1 MVQKQLQGFIES
13 LADQYNC
20 DEKVIEVI
28 ETFAQELT
36 GQQVADVIKNLAERD
51 IVVPVEIQRPEWQRQ
66 VLLNRQ
72 GAVIINNTGR
82 AIASSADLFEVK
94 DYAHLVGLCNEL
106 GFEHSSITNTRM
118 LESEATRTEAIVYE
132 LTFRTDGYYL
142 LQGHVWVHSN
152 FADLAERLSQFDPQ
166 NNTLLTKDDGTS

>member
-1 MVQKQLQGFIES
+1 
-13 LADQYNC
+13 
-20 DEKVIEVI
+20 
-28 ETFAQELT
+28 
-36 GQQVADVIKNLAERD
+36 
-51 IVVPVEIQRPEWQRQ
+51 
-66 VLLNRQ
+66 
-72 GAVIINNTGR
+72 
-82 AIASSADLFEVK
+82 
-94 DYAHLVGLCNEL
+94 
-106 GFEHSSITNTRM
+106 M